1 VVNVEAVYRAL
12 TNRLNRGVPL
22 DEDLVWDA
30 IHSTVDKLGLR
41 RKSELILPMRHALTG
56 RLVRVAYDPFA
67 FCGASIC
74 AVARWRLIND
84 PGLIVSRRKDR
95 ACPVS

>member
-1 VVNVEAVYRAL
+1 MTDLRLVVNVEAVYRAL

-30 IHSTVDKLGLR
+30 IHTTVDKLGLR

-56 RLVRVAYDPFA
+56 RLVRINHP
-67 FCGASIC
+67 ASAERMLALYRRSC
-74 AVARWRLIND
+74 RLTMF
-84 PGLIVSRRKDR
+84 RRKDR
-95 ACPVS
+95 ACRVS

>member
-1 VVNVEAVYRAL
+1 VTDLRLVVSVEAVYRAL

-30 IHSTVDKLGLR
+30 IHTTFDKLGLR

-56 RLVRVAYDPFA
+56 RLVRV
-67 FCGASIC
+67 II
-74 AVARWRLIND
+74 RLLRSWCLPCCTWPKILV
-84 PGLIVSRRKDR
+84 G
-95 ACPVS
+95 